1 MKRFKLDE
9 NLPSDVAALLCE
21 AGHDACTVND
31 QGLGGASDGRVAEVC
46 KLENRAIVTLDLDFS
61 NIRAYP
67 PEQFAGLIVLRV
79 ARQDANHIRS
89 VVRSILPQLERESLV
104 GCLWIVEESRLRI
117 WRGPDVG
124 DAL

>member
-1 MKRFKLDE
+1 M
-9 NLPSDVAALLCE
+9 LCE

-31 QGLGGASDGRVAEVC
+31 QGLGGASDTRVAEVC
-46 KLENRAIVTLDLDFS
+46 KLEHRAIVTLDLDFS

-79 ARQDANHIRS
+79 ARHDANHIRS
-89 VVRSILPQLERESLV
+89 VVRSILPQLEHESLA
-104 GCLWIVEESRLRI
+104 GCLWIVEESRVRI

-124 DAL
+124 DAP